1 MADDIFFRMRE
12 IDKIYPLE
20 GEDVHAL
27 RKVSLRKVLAF
38 SSIAR

>member
-1 MADDIFFRMRE
+1 MAEDIFFRMTD

-27 RKVSLRKVLAF
+27 LLSAGQLIRHVVHPV
-38 SSIAR
+38 